1 MIDRTMTDKPR
12 KTPVSHQVNVHR
24 LARKGMPVSIEADAG
39 QRGAL
44 AEEHDLLSVERF
56 VADLTVRPWKA
67 DGVRITGTVEADIT
81 QACVVTLEP
90 VSSHIKEDV
99 SATLVPEGSRL
110 ARNEVDGGEFVL
122 DAEGPDMPDTFHGSI
137 IDVGALAEEFFTL
150 GIDPYPRKAGAVME
164 AEQPQDE
171 APKEPGPLYEGLR
184 KLGQKS

>member
-99 SATLVPEGSRL
+99 SATLVPEGSRRSL
-110 ARNEVDGGEFVL
+110 PTGR
-122 DAEGPDMPDTFHGSI
+122 
-137 IDVGALAEEFFTL
+137 
-150 GIDPYPRKAGAVME
+150 
-164 AEQPQDE
+164 
-171 APKEPGPLYEGLR
+171 
-184 KLGQKS
+184 

>member
-1 MIDRTMTDKPR
+1 MIDRNATDKKKR
-12 KTPVSHQVNVHR
+12 APVSHEVNVHR
-24 LARKGMPVSIEADAG
+24 LARKGMAVLIKADESE
-39 QRGAL
+39 RKSL
-44 AEEHDLLSVERF
+44 ADEHDLLSVERF
-56 VADLTVRPWKA
+56 TADLTVRPWKA

-110 ARNEVDGGEFVL
+110 ARNEIDGGEFVL

-137 IDVGALAEEFFTL
+137 IDVGALVEEFFTL

-164 AEQPQDE
+164 AGQPEDE